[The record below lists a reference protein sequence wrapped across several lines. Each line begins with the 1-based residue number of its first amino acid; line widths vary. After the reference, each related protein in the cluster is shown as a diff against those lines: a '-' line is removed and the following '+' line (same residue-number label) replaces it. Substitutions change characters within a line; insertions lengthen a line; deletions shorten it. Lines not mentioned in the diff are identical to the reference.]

1 MNQTWD
7 EGNITLNNKI
17 IWIEVE
23 VEIIKRM
30 YLKEILC

>member
-7 EGNITLNNKI
+7 ERNITLNNKI

-23 VEIIKRM
+23 VEDKRM

>member
-7 EGNITLNNKI
+7 ERNITLNNKI

-30 YLKEILC
+30 YLKEMLC